1 MQQNKTVSLV
11 LGGGGARGLAHIGV
25 IEWLTENGYE
35 IRSIA
40 GSSMGALV
48 GGIYAAGKL
57 DVYKH
62 WVTALA
68 RGDVLRLLDP
78 NMGLSG
84 LFKGMRIIETLRGLL
99 GERNIEDLPISFTAV
114 ATDVEEQKEVW
125 LSRGPL
131 FDAIRASIAVPLVFT
146 PYRINGRRLL
156 DGSLVNPLPIAPTLR
171 DQTDL
176 TIAVDLSG
184 PPEEAAPPA
193 PQPIVREASTPAASN
208 GYRERIQAFIDELQG
223 RFRPEEAAE
232 PDWSYFDI
240 IALSMETMQNT
251 ITRLKLAAYTP
262 DVTITIARNSARL
275 FEFYRAQE
283 LIELGRE
290 KAAHMLQRTDR
301 NAAAPGLSD

>member
-1 MQQNKTVSLV
+1 MRKKKTVSLV
-11 LGGGGARGLAHIGV
+11 LGAGGARGLAHIGV
-25 IEWLTENGYE
+25 IEWLTANGYE

-62 WVTALA
+62 WVTALDK
-68 RGDVLRLLDP
+68 GDVLRLLDP
-78 NMGLSG
+78 NLGMSG

-99 GERNIEDLPISFTAV
+99 GEREIEDLPISFTAV

-146 PYRINGRRLL
+146 PHKVNGRRLL

-171 DQTDL
+171 DLTDL
-176 TIAVDLSG
+176 TIAVNLSG
-184 PPEEAAPPA
+184 PPETAASSVPPPPA
-193 PQPIVREASTPAASN
+193 RAARPTAADNS
-208 GYRERIQAFIDELQG
+208 YRARIQAFIDDLQQ
-223 RFRPEEAAE
+223 RFLPEESE

-251 ITRLKLAAYTP
+251 IARLKLAAYTP
-262 DVTITIARNSARL
+262 DVTITIARDAARL

-283 LIELGRE
+283 LIDLGRD
-290 KAAHMLQRTDR
+290 KARLMLDSAGAGR
-301 NAAAPGLSD
+301 SV

>member
-1 MQQNKTVSLV
+1 MYIMTSVSLV

-57 DVYKH
+57 EVYKH
-62 WVTALA
+62 WVTALDK
-68 RGDVLRLLDP
+68 GDVLRLLDP
-78 NMGLSG
+78 NLGFSG
-84 LFKGMRIIETLRGLL
+84 LFKGARIIDTLRELL

-131 FDAIRASIAVPLVFT
+131 FDAIRASISVPLVFT

-176 TIAVDLSG
+176 TVAVNLSG
-184 PPEEAAPPA
+184 PPENAPPPPA
-193 PQPIVREASTPAASN
+193 PVETATGAGN
-208 GYRERIQAFIDELQG
+208 GYRVRIQAFIEELQE
-223 RFRPEEAAE
+223 RFRPEESE

-262 DVTITIARNSARL
+262 DVTITIPRDAARL
-275 FEFYRAQE
+275 FEFYRARE
-283 LIELGRE
+283 LIELGRV
-290 KAAHMLQRTDR
+290 KAAGAL
-301 NAAAPGLSD
+301 AASSAR

>member
-1 MQQNKTVSLV
+1 MHTGKTVSLV

-57 DVYKH
+57 EVYKH
-62 WVTALA
+62 WVTALDK
-68 RGDVLRLLDP
+68 GDVLRLLDP
-78 NMGLSG
+78 NLGFSG
-84 LFKGMRIIETLRGLL
+84 LFKGARIIDTLRELL
-99 GERNIEDLPISFTAV
+99 GDRDIEDLPVSFTAV

-146 PYRINGRRLL
+146 PHRINGRRLL
-156 DGSLVNPLPIAPTLR
+156 DGSLVNPLPIAPTLH

-176 TIAVDLSG
+176 TIAVNLSG
-184 PPEEAAPPA
+184 PPEDAAPAPVPA
-193 PQPIVREASTPAASN
+193 ESATAGAGN
-208 GYRERIQAFIDELQG
+208 HYRARIHAFIDDLQE
-223 RFRPEEAAE
+223 RFRPEEGE
-232 PDWSYFDI
+232 PDWSYLDI

-262 DVTITIARNSARL
+262 DVIITIPRDSARL
-275 FEFYRAQE
+275 FEFYRARE
-283 LIELGRE
+283 LIALGRE
-290 KAAHMLQRTDR
+290 KAASAL
-301 NAAAPGLSD
+301 NGS

>member
-1 MQQNKTVSLV
+1 M
-11 LGGGGARGLAHIGV
+11 
-25 IEWLTENGYE
+25 
-35 IRSIA
+35 
-40 GSSMGALV
+40 
-48 GGIYAAGKL
+48 
-57 DVYKH
+57 
-62 WVTALA
+62 
-68 RGDVLRLLDP
+68 
-78 NMGLSG
+78 
-84 LFKGMRIIETLRGLL
+84 
-99 GERNIEDLPISFTAV
+99 

-184 PPEEAAPPA
+184 PPRRPRRRRRGRRSCGKRARRPQATATANASRPSSTNCRGASGRRRPPN
-193 PQPIVREASTPAASN
+193 R
-208 GYRERIQAFIDELQG
+208 
-223 RFRPEEAAE
+223 
-232 PDWSYFDI
+232 DWSYFDI

-290 KAAHMLQRTDR
+290 KAAHMLQRMDR